1 MEEDQNLLLSI
12 IVPVYNVEEYIR
24 PCMESI
30 FQQGLDEDCFEVIIV
45 NDGTK
50 DHSMEVIQDIIE
62 QHKNIIV
69 LNQENQGLSVARNN
83 GIAKAKGEYI
93 LMPDSDDLLIE
104 NSLKP
109 LLEKAIETKVDL
121 IVADFRVMT
130 NEEIG
135 SAYNYSQKQETEL
148 NFTEKT
154 GIQLFLEDLNPI
166 QSFVW
171 RVLYK
176 REFLQKSHI
185 SFFPCITYQ
194 DRPFIHECYLRANK
208 CLKASHLLYIYRKG
222 HSTAAS
228 FALTEKKAKDY
239 CMSIVLIWDL
249 AKKQNMSQE
258 VLQKL
263 YENVFRCCSIL
274 MTRVSHENNDYTSRN
289 RIVDYFNEIAP
300 QIYLRNGIK
309 QRMYFFLLKKMP
321 HTFIN
326 CRYIYAKVYEERIHV
341 YLKLFFQNLPVCQNN
356 KSTTNCLIKWIE
368 RLTVDRQ

>member
-1 MEEDQNLLLSI
+1 MEEDLGLLLSI
-12 IVPVYNVEEYIR
+12 IVPVYNVEKYIR

-69 LNQENQGLSVARNN
+69 INQENQGLSVARNN

-121 IVADFRVMT
+121 VVADYTVMT
-130 NEEIG
+130 DEEIE
-135 SAYNYSQKQETEL
+135 SANNYPEKKETKL
-148 NFTEKT
+148 NYIEKN
-154 GIQLFLEDLNPI
+154 GLQLLLEDLDPI

-171 RVLYK
+171 RTLYK
-176 REFLQKSHI
+176 RVFLQNNHLL
-185 SFFPCITYQ
+185 FFPGITYQ
-194 DRPFIHECYLRANK
+194 DRPFTHECYLRANR
-208 CLKASHLLYIYRKG
+208 CIRASHLLYIYRKG

-239 CMSIVLIWDL
+239 CISIALIWKL
-249 AKKQNMSQE
+249 KKIPNLPQKAI
-258 VLQKL
+258 QKL
-263 YENVFRCCSIL
+263 EDNVSRCCSML
-274 MTRVSHENNDYTSRN
+274 MTRVSHENNDYASRN
-289 RIVDYFNEIAP
+289 RVIDFFNKVAQ
-300 QIYLRNGIK
+300 QIHLRNGIK
-309 QRMYFFLLKKMP
+309 QKIYFFMIRKMP

-326 CRYIYAKVYEERIHV
+326 LRYLYAKIYEERVRV
-341 YLKLFFQNLPVCQNN
+341 YIKRFF
-356 KSTTNCLIKWIE
+356 II
-368 RLTVDRQ
+368 